1 MNEWKEHQLDDKK
14 FQKSDF
20 CKKLFKIDETDVDIS
35 FKKEPYGTNKLIK
48 YFIAYNDKDVIKPLC
63 IKLPQLIGFVKYFDS
78 NKTMSFKVTSKNLL
92 KNYSKILEK
101 IQQFNLYKTWL

>member
-63 IKLPQLIGFVKYFDS
+63 IKLPQLDLLNTLIVIRQCLLRLLVK
-78 NKTMSFKVTSKNLL
+78 TC
-92 KNYSKILEK
+92 
-101 IQQFNLYKTWL
+101 